1 MTHIEA
7 KLCHIEAIKFI
18 DLIFFMMISGASQVA
33 LVVKK
38 LSASAGDVRDMGSIP
53 RLGRSPGEGHNNP
66 LQYSCL
72 EKPMGRRA
80 WQATVHR
87 VEHNWTRLKQLSTR
101 AQPSSQAVTGNFK
114 KLWKVR
120 EVWEN

>member
-1 MTHIEA
+1 MSHIEA

-53 RLGRSPGEGHNNP
+53 RLGRSPGGEH
-66 LQYSCL
+66 
-72 EKPMGRRA
+72 
-80 WQATVHR
+80 ATHSSILTWKSHGQRSWWATAHR
-87 VEHNWTRLKQLSTR
+87 FAQSQTRLKQQHACMMIYKADRRPLETS
-101 AQPSSQAVTGNFK
+101 V
-114 KLWKVR
+114 V
-120 EVWEN
+120 